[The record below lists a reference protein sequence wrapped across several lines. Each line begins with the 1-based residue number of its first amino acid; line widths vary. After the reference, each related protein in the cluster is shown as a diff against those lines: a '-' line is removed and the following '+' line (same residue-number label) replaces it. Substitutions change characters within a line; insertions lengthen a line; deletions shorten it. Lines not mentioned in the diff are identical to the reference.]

1 MRIDRLHSKSD
12 FELLFI
18 FIENP
23 MTIGDPSS
31 PSLQDYSSSQPIPK
45 VTLATMIRLGF
56 FQMGLGMMSVMVFG
70 VLNRVLIKE
79 LGVPSTIATV
89 ILALTLFVAPARI
102 IFGQL
107 SDTKPLFGYYRTGY
121 VWLGAASLTTTAW
134 IAVQV
139 MWQLGASLQAV
150 GWTTTTYG
158 WAGLL
163 GVIFA
168 LYGLS
173 VSMCSTPF
181 ATLLVDITD
190 EDDRSRLVAVD
201 WSMLIGG
208 TIIGAITIASLLK
221 SLQVDAAIA
230 EVQAQINRL
239 FIIIPAIVCGLTVFA
254 TIGVEQKYSR
264 FASRVGHQSGESHLS
279 LRRAWSIL
287 TASRQTQVF
296 FTFLV
301 VMTLGLF
308 IQDPILETYGGEV
321 FNLPVGK
328 TAALNAY
335 WGGGTLIGLSAA
347 GFWFIPKLGK
357 QKTARLGCMLV
368 AASMLW
374 VIVAGFTHNPV
385 FLQLALLLFGI
396 CSGLVTTGAITLM
409 LDLTVPETAGTF
421 IGAWGLSQALAK
433 GLATVFGGAALDL
446 GKLVFPN
453 VVLAY
458 GFVFSLQA
466 LAMIVAVKLLDRVN
480 VREFQTTAKDA
491 VKAVI
496 AADVD

>member
-1 MRIDRLHSKSD
+1 MMSGDLSDPELNQDPDRQRML
-12 FELLFI
+12 
-18 FIENP
+18 
-23 MTIGDPSS
+23 
-31 PSLQDYSSSQPIPK
+31 PK
-45 VTLATMIRLGF
+45 VKLPTMLRLGL
-56 FQMGLGMMSVMVFG
+56 FQMSLGMMSVMVFG

-79 LGVPSTIATV
+79 LAVPSTIATV

-102 IFGQL
+102 MFGQL
-107 SDTKPLFGYYRTGY
+107 SDTRPLFGYYRTGY
-121 VWLGAASLTTTAW
+121 IWLGAAGLVSNAW

-139 MWQLGASLQAV
+139 MWQLGASLKAV
-150 GWTTTTYG
+150 GWALPTYG

-163 GVIFA
+163 GFIFA

-208 TIIGAITIASLLK
+208 TIVGAIAIGVLLK
-221 SLQVDAAIA
+221 SLENDATIAQV
-230 EVQAQINRL
+230 QTQIDRL
-239 FIIIPAIVCGLTVFA
+239 FIIIPAIVAILTFIA
-254 TIGVEQKYSR
+254 TWGVEKKYSR
-264 FASRVGHQSGESHLS
+264 FASRVGVQRETHLS
-279 LRRAWSIL
+279 LGRALSIL
-287 TASRQTQVF
+287 TANRQTQLF
-296 FTFLV
+296 FTFLI

-328 TAALNAY
+328 TATLNAF
-335 WGGGTLIGLSAA
+335 WGGGTLVGLSLA

-357 QKTARLGCMLV
+357 QQTARLGCMLV

-374 VIVAGFTHNPV
+374 VIVSGFTHNPV

-433 GLATVFGGAALDL
+433 GTATILGGVALDL
-446 GKLVFPN
+446 GKSFAPN
-453 VVLAY
+453 LVLAY

-466 LAMIVAVKLLDRVN
+466 LAMVIAVKLLGRVN

-491 VKAVI
+491 VKSVI

>member
-1 MRIDRLHSKSD
+1 MMTGDLSNPDLNHHADRQRIL
-12 FELLFI
+12 
-18 FIENP
+18 
-23 MTIGDPSS
+23 
-31 PSLQDYSSSQPIPK
+31 PK
-45 VTLATMIRLGF
+45 VKLPTMLRLGL
-56 FQMGLGMMSVMVFG
+56 FQMSLGMMSVMVFG

-79 LGVPSTIATV
+79 LAVPSTIATM

-102 IFGQL
+102 MFGQL
-107 SDTKPLFGYYRTGY
+107 SDTRPLFGYYRTGY
-121 VWLGAASLTTTAW
+121 IWLGAAGLVTNAW

-139 MWQLGASLQAV
+139 MWQLGASLKAV
-150 GWTTTTYG
+150 GWALPTYG

-163 GVIFA
+163 GFIFA

-190 EDDRSRLVAVD
+190 EDDRSRVVAVD

-208 TIIGAITIASLLK
+208 TIVGAIAIGVLLK
-221 SLQVDAAIA
+221 SLEIDATIAQV
-230 EVQAQINRL
+230 QTQIDRL
-239 FIIIPAIVCGLTVFA
+239 FIIIPAIVCILTFVA
-254 TIGVEQKYSR
+254 TWGVEKKYSR
-264 FASRVGHQSGESHLS
+264 FASRVGTQTETHLS
-279 LRRAWSIL
+279 LGRALSIL
-287 TASRQTQVF
+287 TANRQTQIF

-328 TAALNAY
+328 TATLNAF
-335 WGGGTLIGLSAA
+335 WGSGTLLGLSLA

-374 VIVAGFTHNPV
+374 VIVSGFTHNPV
-385 FLQLALLLFGI
+385 FLQLALLLFGV
-396 CSGLVTTGAITLM
+396 CSGLVTTGVITLM

-433 GLATVFGGAALDL
+433 GAATIFGGVALDL
-446 GKLVFPN
+446 GKSFAPN
-453 VVLAY
+453 LTLAY

-466 LAMIVAVKLLDRVN
+466 LAMIIAVKLLSRVN
-480 VREFQTTAKDA
+480 VREFQTTAQDA
-491 VKAVI
+491 VKSVI
-496 AADVD
+496 AADLD

>member
-1 MRIDRLHSKSD
+1 MTTGDLSHPNLH
-12 FELLFI
+12 
-18 FIENP
+18 
-23 MTIGDPSS
+23 
-31 PSLQDYSSSQPIPK
+31 DYSDSQPIPK
-45 VTLATMIRLGF
+45 VQLPTMIRLGL

-70 VLNRVLIKE
+70 VLNRVLIRE
-79 LGVPSTIATV
+79 LAVPSTIATV

-102 IFGQL
+102 LFGQL
-107 SDTKPLFGYYRTGY
+107 SDTRPLFGFYRTGY
-121 VWLGAASLTTTAW
+121 VWLGAASMATCGW
-134 IAVQV
+134 FAVQV

-150 GWTTTTYG
+150 GWTMTTYG

-163 GVIFA
+163 GALFA

-190 EDDRSRLVAVD
+190 EDDRSKVVAVD

-208 TIIGAITIASLLK
+208 TIIGAITIGILLK
-221 SLQVDAAIA
+221 SLTIGAPIA
-230 EVQAQINRL
+230 EVQAQIDRL
-239 FIIIPAIVCGLTVFA
+239 FLIIPAIVCGLAVIA
-254 TIGVEQKYSR
+254 TIGVEKKYSR
-264 FASRVGHQSGESHLS
+264 FASRVKHRGNESNLS
-279 LRRAWSIL
+279 LGRAWGIL

-308 IQDPILETYGGEV
+308 IQDPILETYGGDV
-321 FNLPVGK
+321 FDLAVGQ
-328 TAALNAY
+328 TATLNAF

-368 AASMLW
+368 AISMLF
-374 VIVAGFTHNPV
+374 IIGAGFTQDPV
-385 FLQLALLLFGI
+385 FLQLALLLFGV

-409 LDLTVPETAGTF
+409 LDFTVPETAGTF

-433 GLATVFGGAALDL
+433 GLATVFGGAALEL
-446 GKLVFPN
+446 GRSIFITD
-453 VVLAY
+453 VLAY
-458 GFVFSLQA
+458 GFVFCLQA
-466 LAMIVAVKLLDRVN
+466 LAMIIAVRLLDRVN
-480 VREFQTTAKDA
+480 VREFQTSSKDA

>member
-1 MRIDRLHSKSD
+1 MA
-12 FELLFI
+12 
-18 FIENP
+18 
-23 MTIGDPSS
+23 TGDLSS
-31 PSLQDYSSSQPIPK
+31 PEMERDYNYSKPLPK
-45 VTLATMIRLGF
+45 LGLPTTIRLGL

-79 LGVPSTIATV
+79 LAVPSTIATV

-107 SDTKPLFGYYRTGY
+107 SDTKPLFGYHRTGY
-121 VWLGAASLTTTAW
+121 IWLGAAGLAINAT

-139 MWQLGASLQAV
+139 MWQLGASLKSV
-150 GWTTTTYG
+150 GWTLTTYG

-163 GVIFA
+163 GFVFA

-190 EDDRSRLVAVD
+190 EEDRSRVVAVD

-208 TIIGAITIASLLK
+208 TIVGAITIGILLK
-221 SLQVDAAIA
+221 SLEINATIAQVQ
-230 EVQAQINRL
+230 VQIDRL
-239 FIIIPAIVCGLTVFA
+239 FLIIPAIVCILTIVS
-254 TIGVEQKYSR
+254 TWGVEHKYSR
-264 FASRVGHQSGESHLS
+264 FTSRVKTPHEGSHLS
-279 LRRAWSIL
+279 LGRALSIL

-321 FNLPVGK
+321 FALPVGK

-335 WGGGTLIGLSAA
+335 WGGGTLVGLSAA

-374 VIVAGFTHNPV
+374 LIASGFTHNPV

-433 GLATVFGGAALDL
+433 GLATVFGGVALDI
-446 GKLVFPN
+446 GKSISPNIVF
-453 VVLAY
+453 AY

-466 LAMIVAVKLLDRVN
+466 LAMIIAVKLLDRVN
-480 VREFQTTAKDA
+480 VREFQTTAKDTIQA
-491 VKAVI
+491 AI

>member
-1 MRIDRLHSKSD
+1 M
-12 FELLFI
+12 
-18 FIENP
+18 N
-23 MTIGDPSS
+23 TGDPSS

-45 VTLATMIRLGF
+45 VKLPTMIRLGF

-79 LGVPSTIATV
+79 LSVPSTIATV

-107 SDTKPLFGYYRTGY
+107 SDTKPLFGFYRTGY
-121 VWLGAASLTTTAW
+121 VWLGAAALTTTAW

-139 MWQLGASLQAV
+139 MWQLGASLKAV
-150 GWTTTTYG
+150 GWTMTTYG

-163 GVIFA
+163 GVVFA

-201 WSMLIGG
+201 WSMLISG
-208 TIIGAITIASLLK
+208 TIIGAITIANLLK
-221 SLQVDAAIA
+221 SLEVNAAIA

-254 TIGVEQKYSR
+254 TIGVEKKYSR
-264 FASRVGHQSGESHLS
+264 FASRVGHQAGGSHLS
-279 LRRAWSIL
+279 LGRAWSIL

-374 VIVAGFTHNPV
+374 VIVAGFTNNPV

-466 LAMIVAVKLLDRVN
+466 LAMIVAIKLLDRVN

>member
-1 MRIDRLHSKSD
+1 
-12 FELLFI
+12 
-18 FIENP
+18 
-23 MTIGDPSS
+23 MTTGDLSS
-31 PSLQDYSSSQPIPK
+31 PETGQDWNYSKALPK
-45 VTLATMIRLGF
+45 LNLLTTIRLGL

-70 VLNRVLIKE
+70 VLNRVLIEE
-79 LGVPSTIATV
+79 LAVPSTLATV

-107 SDTKPLFGYYRTGY
+107 SDTKPLFGYHRTGY
-121 VWLGAASLTTTAW
+121 IWLGAAGLA
-134 IAVQV
+134 INAIVAVRV
-139 MWQLGASLQAV
+139 MWQLGASLKLA
-150 GWTTTTYG
+150 GWTLATYG

-163 GVIFA
+163 GAVFA

-190 EDDRSRLVAVD
+190 EEDRSRVVAVD

-208 TIIGAITIASLLK
+208 TIVGAITIGVLLK
-221 SLQVDAAIA
+221 SLELNATIAQVQ
-230 EVQAQINRL
+230 VQIDRL
-239 FIIIPAIVCGLTVFA
+239 FLIIPASVCILTLVA
-254 TIGVEQKYSR
+254 TWGVERKYSR
-264 FASRVGHQSGESHLS
+264 FSSRVSTPHQGSHLS
-279 LRRAWSIL
+279 LGRALAIL

-321 FNLPVGK
+321 FDLPVGK
-328 TAALNAY
+328 TASLNAY
-335 WGGGTLIGLSAA
+335 WGGGTLLGLSAA

-368 AASMLW
+368 AASMLLL
-374 VIVAGFTHNPV
+374 IASGFTHNPK
-385 FLQLALLLFGI
+385 FLQLALLIFGI

-433 GLATVFGGAALDL
+433 GLATVFGGVALDL
-446 GKLVFPN
+446 GKSIAPNIVF
-453 VVLAY
+453 AY
-458 GFVFSLQA
+458 GLVFSLQA
-466 LAMIVAVKLLDRVN
+466 LAMIIAVKLLARVN
-480 VREFQTTAKDA
+480 VREFQTTAKDTI
-491 VKAVI
+491 KATI
-496 AADVD
+496 AADLD

>member
-1 MRIDRLHSKSD
+1 MTTGDLS
-12 FELLFI
+12 
-18 FIENP
+18 NP
-23 MTIGDPSS
+23 H
-31 PSLQDYSSSQPIPK
+31 LQEYSYPKPIPK
-45 VTLATMIRLGF
+45 VKLPTMIRLGL

-70 VLNRVLIKE
+70 VLNRVLIRE
-79 LGVPSTIATV
+79 LSVPSTIATV

-102 IFGQL
+102 VFGQL
-107 SDTKPLFGYYRTGY
+107 SDTRPLFGYYRTGY
-121 VWLGAASLTTTAW
+121 IWLGSASLATTAW
-134 IAVQV
+134 FAVQV
-139 MWQLGASLQAV
+139 MWQLGASLKAV
-150 GWTTTTYG
+150 GWTVTTYG

-163 GVIFA
+163 GVLFA

-190 EDDRSRLVAVD
+190 EDDRSKVVAVD

-208 TIIGAITIASLLK
+208 TIIGAITIGILLK
-221 SLQVDAAIA
+221 SLKINASIA
-230 EVQAQINRL
+230 DVQMQIDRL
-239 FIIIPAIVCGLTVFA
+239 FLIIPLIVCGLAVIATV
-254 TIGVEQKYSR
+254 GVEKKYSR
-264 FASRVGHQSGESHLS
+264 FASRVGRSTGGSHLS
-279 LRRAWSIL
+279 LTRAWNIL

-308 IQDPILETYGGEV
+308 IQDPILETYGGDV
-321 FNLPVGK
+321 FKLAVGE
-328 TAALNAY
+328 TAALNAF
-335 WGGGTLIGLSAA
+335 WGGGTLVGLSIA
-347 GFWFIPKLGK
+347 GFWAIPQLGK

-368 AASMLW
+368 ATSMLF
-374 VIVAGFTHNPV
+374 IVGAGFTENPL
-385 FLQLALLLFGI
+385 FLKLALLLFGV

-409 LDLTVPETAGTF
+409 LDLTVPESAGTF

-433 GLATVFGGAALDL
+433 GLATVFGGTALGVGQL
-446 GKLVFPN
+446 IFHET
-453 VVLAY
+453 VLAY
-458 GFVFSLQA
+458 GFVFSFQA

>member
-1 MRIDRLHSKSD
+1 MNRNYSD
-12 FELLFI
+12 S
-18 FIENP
+18 NS
-23 MTIGDPSS
+23 T
-31 PSLQDYSSSQPIPK
+31 PK
-45 VTLATMIRLGF
+45 VTLPTMIRLGL

-79 LGVPSTIATV
+79 LAVPSTIATI

-121 VWLGAASLTTTAW
+121 VWMGATALVINAW

-139 MWQLGASLQAV
+139 MWQLGASLKAV
-150 GWTTTTYG
+150 GWTMTTYS

-163 GVIFA
+163 GFIFA

-208 TIIGAITIASLLK
+208 TIVGAITIGLLLK
-221 SLQVDAAIA
+221 SLELNATIAQV
-230 EVQAQINRL
+230 QSQINRL
-239 FIIIPAIVCGLTVFA
+239 FVIIPAIVCIFTFVA
-254 TIGVEQKYSR
+254 TWGVEKKYSR
-264 FASRVGHQSGESHLS
+264 FASRVGKPQAGSHLS
-279 LRRAWSIL
+279 LGRALSIL

-321 FNLPVGK
+321 FDLPVGK
-328 TAALNAY
+328 TAALNAF
-335 WGGGTLIGLSAA
+335 WGSGTLMGLSAA
-347 GFWFIPKLGK
+347 GFWFIPKMGK

-374 VIVAGFTHNPV
+374 VIVAGFTHNPI

-433 GLATVFGGAALDL
+433 GLATVFGGAALDI
-446 GKLVFPN
+446 GKTIFSNP
-453 VVLAY
+453 VLAY

-466 LAMIVAVKLLDRVN
+466 LAMIIAVKLLDRVN

>member
-1 MRIDRLHSKSD
+1 MTTGDLSIPDMNRSYSNNKS
-12 FELLFI
+12 
-18 FIENP
+18 
-23 MTIGDPSS
+23 
-31 PSLQDYSSSQPIPK
+31 IPK
-45 VTLATMIRLGF
+45 VKLPTAIRLGL

-79 LGVPSTIATV
+79 LAVPSTIATV

-107 SDTKPLFGYYRTGY
+107 SDTKPLFGYHRTGY
-121 VWLGAASLTTTAW
+121 VWLGAAGLVTNAW

-139 MWQLGASLQAV
+139 MWQLGASLKAV
-150 GWTTTTYG
+150 GWALPTYG

-163 GVIFA
+163 GFIFA

-208 TIIGAITIASLLK
+208 TIIGAITIGVLLK
-221 SLQVDAAIA
+221 SLEINATIADVQV
-230 EVQAQINRL
+230 QINRL
-239 FIIIPAIVCGLTVFA
+239 FLIIPAIVCILTLVA
-254 TIGVEQKYSR
+254 TWGVEKKYSR
-264 FASRVGHQSGESHLS
+264 FTSRVGKTQGESHLS
-279 LRRAWSIL
+279 LGRALTIL

-321 FNLPVGK
+321 FDLPVGK
-328 TAALNAY
+328 TAALNAF
-335 WGGGTLIGLSAA
+335 WGTGTLMGLSAA
-347 GFWFIPKLGK
+347 GFWFIPKMGK

-433 GLATVFGGAALDL
+433 GLATVFGGAALDI
-446 GKLVFPN
+446 GKTIFPN

-466 LAMIVAVKLLDRVN
+466 LAMIIAVKLLDRVN

-496 AADVD
+496 AADGD

>member
-1 MRIDRLHSKSD
+1 MTTGDLSRPELNRSYSDDR
-12 FELLFI
+12 ER
-18 FIENP
+18 
-23 MTIGDPSS
+23 
-31 PSLQDYSSSQPIPK
+31 PK
-45 VTLATMIRLGF
+45 VRLLTMIRLGF

-70 VLNRVLIKE
+70 VLNRVLIRE
-79 LGVPSTIATV
+79 LAVPSTIATV

-102 IFGQL
+102 IVGQL

-121 VWLGAASLTTTAW
+121 VWLGAAGLVTNAW

-139 MWQLGASLQAV
+139 MWQLGASLKAV
-150 GWTTTTYG
+150 GWALPTYG

-163 GVIFA
+163 GFIFA

-173 VSMCSTPF
+173 VSLCSTPF

-208 TIIGAITIASLLK
+208 TIVGAITIGVLLK
-221 SLQVDAAIA
+221 SLEINATIEQV
-230 EVQAQINRL
+230 QTQIDRL
-239 FIIIPAIVCGLTVFA
+239 FIIIPAIVV
-254 TIGVEQKYSR
+254 VEQPL
-264 FASRVGHQSGESHLS
+264 AGSHLS
-279 LRRAWSIL
+279 LGRALGIL

-301 VMTLGLF
+301 VMTMGLF
-308 IQDPILETYGGEV
+308 IQDPILETYGGDV
-321 FNLPVGK
+321 FALPVGK
-328 TAALNAY
+328 TATLNAF
-335 WGGGTLIGLSAA
+335 WGTGTLLGLSAA
-347 GFWFIPKLGK
+347 GFWFVPKMGK

-368 AASMLW
+368 AVSMLW
-374 VIVAGFTHNPV
+374 VIAAGFTHNPM

-433 GLATVFGGAALDL
+433 GFATIFGGAALDI
-446 GKLVFPN
+446 GKSLFSN
-453 VVLAY
+453 IVLAY

-466 LAMIVAVKLLDRVN
+466 LAMIIAVKLLDRVN
-480 VREFQTTAKDA
+480 VREFQTSAKDA

>member
-1 MRIDRLHSKSD
+1 
-12 FELLFI
+12 
-18 FIENP
+18 
-23 MTIGDPSS
+23 
-31 PSLQDYSSSQPIPK
+31 
-45 VTLATMIRLGF
+45 MIRLGF

-79 LGVPSTIATV
+79 LAVPSTIATV

-139 MWQLGASLQAV
+139 MWQLGANLKAV
-150 GWTTTTYG
+150 GWTMSTYG

-163 GVIFA
+163 GFIFA

-190 EDDRSRLVAVD
+190 EDDRSRIVAVD

-208 TIIGAITIASLLK
+208 TIIGAITIANLLK
-221 SLQVDAAIA
+221 SLQVDATIT

-239 FIIIPAIVCGLTVFA
+239 FIIVPAIVCGLTLFA
-254 TIGVEQKYSR
+254 TIGVEKKYSR
-264 FASRVGHQSGESHLS
+264 FASRVGHQPSESHLS
-279 LRRAWSIL
+279 FGRAWGIL

-321 FNLPVGK
+321 FDLPVGK
-328 TAALNAY
+328 TAALNAF
-335 WGGGTLIGLSAA
+335 WGSGTLIGLSVA
-347 GFWFIPKLGK
+347 GFWFIPQLGK

-368 AASMLW
+368 AASMIW
-374 VIVAGFTHNPV
+374 VIVSGFTHNPI

-433 GLATVFGGAALDL
+433 GLATVFGGIALDL
-446 GKLVFPN
+446 GKLVFAN

>member
-1 MRIDRLHSKSD
+1 
-12 FELLFI
+12 
-18 FIENP
+18 
-23 MTIGDPSS
+23 MTTGDLSGAGMNR
-31 PSLQDYSSSQPIPK
+31 DYVEHQNIPK
-45 VTLATMIRLGF
+45 MKLPTMIRLGL

-70 VLNRVLIKE
+70 VLNRILIRE
-79 LGVPSTIATV
+79 LAVPSTIATV

-107 SDTKPLFGYYRTGY
+107 SDTRPLFGYYRTGY
-121 VWLGAASLTTTAW
+121 IWIGAAGLVTNAI

-139 MWQLGASLQAV
+139 MWQLGASLKLE
-150 GWTTTTYG
+150 GWTMTTYG

-163 GVIFA
+163 GFIFA

-208 TIIGAITIASLLK
+208 TIIGAITIGVLLK
-221 SLQVDAAIA
+221 SLTIDATI
-230 EVQAQINRL
+230 EMVQSQINRL
-239 FIIIPAIVCGLTVFA
+239 FLIIPGIVCIFTVVA
-254 TIGVEQKYSR
+254 TWGVEKKYSR
-264 FASRVGHQSGESHLS
+264 FASRVGNQQVGSHLS
-279 LRRAWSIL
+279 LGRAIGIL

-321 FNLPVGK
+321 FRLTVGE
-328 TAALNAY
+328 TAQLNAF
-335 WGGGTLIGLSAA
+335 WGGGTLLGLSAA
-347 GFWFIPKLGK
+347 GFWFMPKLGK
-357 QKTARLGCMLV
+357 QKTTRLGCMLV
-368 AASMLW
+368 AVSMIL
-374 VIVAGFTHNPV
+374 IVAAGFNQNPL
-385 FLQLALLLFGI
+385 FLKLALLIFGV
-396 CSGLVTTGAITLM
+396 CSGLVTTGAITMM

-433 GLATVFGGAALDL
+433 GLATVFGGAALEL
-446 GKLVFPN
+446 GKSFAPN
-453 VVLAY
+453 LTLAY

-466 LAMIVAVKLLDRVN
+466 LAMIIAVKLLDRIN

-496 AADVD
+496 AAD